1 MNEEMRK
8 AVDALYFGKTDLP
21 PEEQMKNLGGILSI
35 LAPDPDDPLEYL
47 GAVGLPVFIVKRLNR
62 LKQIA
67 GDPKAADEVRDIA
80 NDIVQSADADQLRLV
95 QRELDEIETMGS
107 NKVARDSDPDM
118 PITARYTEGS
128 NIMMNVGRAK
138 RIVNDGLKDQG
149 PSMEEK
155 RRILARMR
163 DKPSDAE
170 EITRLEKVLLDTK
183 YSNLTQPYTRAE
195 LDTLK
200 KQMVGQDNDTS
211 AYLEFLNEM
220 GGVREKDF
228 EYIEKAQKLGLPE
241 EKLSDLLTKSDREIN
256 EVLNKL
262 VKDKPKGMKA
272 GGMVM
277 NYGDYGRTY
286 K

>member
-47 GAVGLPVFIVKRLNR
+47 GAAGLPVFIVKRLNR
-62 LKQIA
+62 LRQIA

-118 PITARYTEGS
+118 PITAQYAEGS
-128 NIMMNVGRAK
+128 NIVMNVGRAK
-138 RIVNDGLKDQG
+138 RIVNDTLKDQG
-149 PSMEEK
+149 PSVEEK
-155 RRILARMR
+155 RKILARMR
-163 DKPSDAE
+163 NKPSDAE

-241 EKLSDLLTKSDREIN
+241 ERLSDLLTKSDREIN